1 MSTCLFKYTWDWG
14 GKNSAHVLPLRI
26 VCIKSHMRWTWVAG
40 RIDDPAQ
47 REWKGERSTTLSLAH
62 LRTQFEMPS
71 LLPQQ
76 RHIQMHSCIRSVVST
91 CFCGSVCTYN
101 CIYYVNNQ
109 CVFLSVHSYIYLRV
123 LVCVC
128 VSVRLISFP
137 FEMETKNLLSVC
149 NMRTFCLYIPFF
161 TQALQVPVHTFPP
174 NRMDP
179 MCLPASQ
186 KISICVANLTAHTH
200 SKSE

>member
-40 RIDDPAQ
+40 RIDDSAQ

-123 LVCVC
+123 SVCVC
-128 VSVRLISFP
+128 VCRCAWFHFHSKWKRKISC
-137 FEMETKNLLSVC
+137 LSVTC
-149 NMRTFCLYIPFF
+149 GHFACIYPFSHKHYKYPYTHF
-161 TQALQVPVHTFPP
+161 HQIEWIQCACQ
-174 NRMDP
+174 
-179 MCLPASQ
+179 PAR
-186 KISICVANLTAHTH
+186 KYLFV
-200 SKSE
+200 